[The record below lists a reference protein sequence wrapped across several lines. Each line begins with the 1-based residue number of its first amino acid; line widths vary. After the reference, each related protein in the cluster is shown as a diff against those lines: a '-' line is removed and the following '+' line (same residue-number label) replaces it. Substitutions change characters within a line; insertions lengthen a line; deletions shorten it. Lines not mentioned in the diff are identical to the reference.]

1 MGKQQVKKLRINSSV
16 IDSKPGIYR
25 CWFKKSCVGTLL
37 KPISGMINMAKLQC
51 CTFQGTEYVALYCG
65 ESKDVHQRILW
76 HINQNHTSSVVNSGF
91 LSTLR
96 QTICALLGMNMTNA
110 TKDIDAFMDENCLF
124 EWDYT
129 NTEEEAGRIERD
141 ELEKNYYPLNIQHN
155 KAVSKETQ
163 KKIVSLRKQYK
174 K

>member
-1 MGKQQVKKLRINSSV
+1 MKKQQVKKLRINSSV

-37 KPISGMINMAKLQC
+37 KPINGLINMTELQHC
-51 CTFQGTEYVALYCG
+51 SFEDVDYVALYCG

-76 HINQNHTSSVVNSGF
+76 HISQNHTQSAVNSGF

-96 QTICALLGMNMTNA
+96 QTICALMGMNMTNA
-110 TKDIDAFMDENCLF
+110 TKKINDFMDEKCLF
-124 EWDYT
+124 EWEYT
-129 NTEEEAGRIERD
+129 NTVKDAKRKEIV
-141 ELEKNYYPLNIQHN
+141 ELKNNYYPLNIQHN
-155 KAVSKETQ
+155 KAVSNDTQ